1 MSVADWISAV
11 FLLSGSLL
19 ALAAGIGM
27 LRFPDLWTRMHAGT
41 KPQVLGLLLVLAGV
55 AVQLAPDAG
64 AVVALLFVGLFQ
76 LVTAPVASHLLA
88 RAGHRSGVV
97 PRDHL
102 VQDDLRVFE
111 LECAAGE
118 HPRPS
123 GSPASA
129 PADEP
134 AARPAES

>member
-1 MSVADWISAV
+1 MSVGDWVSAV
-11 FLLSGSLL
+11 LMLSGSLL

-27 LRFPDLWTRMHAGT
+27 LRFPDLWMRMHAGT

-55 AVQLAPDAG
+55 EVQLVPDAS

-97 PRDHL
+97 PREQL
-102 VQDDLRVFE
+102 LQDDLRVFE
-111 LECAAGE
+111 LECAAGD
-118 HPRPS
+118 HPES
-123 GSPASA
+123 SPHK
-129 PADEP
+129 EP
-134 AARPAES
+134 TPPT

>member
-1 MSVADWISAV
+1 MSAWDWLSAV
-11 FLLSGSLL
+11 LLLSGSLL
-19 ALAAGIGM
+19 ALAAGVGM
-27 LRFPDLWTRMHAGT
+27 LRFPDLWMRMHAGT

-55 AVQLAPDAG
+55 EVQLVPDAS

-97 PRDHL
+97 PRDQL

-111 LECAAGE
+111 LECAAGD
-118 HPRPS
+118 HPESSPS
-123 GSPASA
+123 PPEDRTPSS
-129 PADEP
+129 
-134 AARPAES
+134 